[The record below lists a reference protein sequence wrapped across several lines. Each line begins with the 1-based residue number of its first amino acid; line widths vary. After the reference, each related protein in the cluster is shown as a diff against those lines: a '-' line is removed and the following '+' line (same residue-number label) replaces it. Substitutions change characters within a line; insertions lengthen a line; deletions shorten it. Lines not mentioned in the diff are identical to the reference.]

1 MNKKIVGMLAGVAGA
16 AVVAAVVVFFVVSDE
31 DGSSASRGSPPTD
44 GQMQNF
50 LVASQRLPGPD
61 ATWSDGGGE
70 TITLA
75 DFRGKVVL
83 VNFWASWC
91 APCLRELP
99 SINALQQD
107 LGSDK
112 FEVVAINIDQ
122 QGKRVA
128 APFAK
133 RLKLDALELY
143 LDPRGRISR
152 GAGVQVMPTTI
163 LYDRNGLEIGRME
176 GPAEWNEADAKKLMQ
191 FYIDE
196 PAPS

>member
-1 MNKKIVGMLAGVAGA
+1 MNKTIGRILAGAA
-16 AVVAAVVVFFVVSDE
+16 AVVAVVVVVFVVSGSDDE
-31 DGSSASRGSPPTD
+31 AVAGRGSPPTD

-50 LVASQRLPGPD
+50 LIASSRLPGPTQ
-61 ATWSDGGGE
+61 TWGNGDGK
-70 TITLA
+70 TVTLA

-99 SINALQQD
+99 SVNALQQE
-107 LGSDK
+107 LGSDQ

-128 APFAK
+128 EPFAQ
-133 RLKLDALELY
+133 RLKLDALDLY

-152 GAGVQVMPTTI
+152 GVGVQVMPTTI
-163 LYDRNGLEIGRME
+163 LYDRAGFEIGRME
-176 GPAEWNEADAKKLMQ
+176 GPAEWNETDAKKLMQ

-196 PAPS
+196 PAAS

>member
-1 MNKKIVGMLAGVAGA
+1 MNKTIGGIVAGA
-16 AVVAAVVVFFVVSDE
+16 AALVAVLVVVFVVS
-31 DGSSASRGSPPTD
+31 GSDDSVASRGDPPTR

-50 LVASQRLPGPD
+50 LIAGARLPGPTQ
-61 ATWSDGGGE
+61 TWSDGDGK

-99 SINALQQD
+99 SINALQED
-107 LGSDK
+107 LGSDQ

-128 APFAK
+128 EPFAQ

-152 GAGVQVMPTTI
+152 GVGVQVMPTTI
-163 LYDRNGLEIGRME
+163 LYDRDGLEIGRME
-176 GPAEWNEADAKKLMQ
+176 GPAEWDQADAKKLMQ

-196 PAPS
+196 PSPS

>member
-1 MNKKIVGMLAGVAGA
+1 MRRGDDSV
-16 AVVAAVVVFFVVSDE
+16 
-31 DGSSASRGSPPTD
+31 ASRSDPPTV

-50 LVASQRLPGPD
+50 LIASERLPGSE
-61 ATWSDGGGE
+61 ATWSDGQG
-70 TITLA
+70 TTVTLA

-99 SINALQQD
+99 SINALQED
-107 LGSDK
+107 LGGDQ

-128 APFAK
+128 EPFAE

-152 GAGVQVMPTTI
+152 GVGVQVMPTTI
-163 LYDRNGLEIGRME
+163 LYDRDGLEIGRME
-176 GPAEWNEADAKKLMQ
+176 GPAEWDQADSKKLMQ

-196 PAPS
+196 PSPS

>member
-16 AVVAAVVVFFVVSDE
+16 ALVVAVVVFFPSD
-31 DGSSASRGSPPTD
+31 DDSVTGRGGPPID

-50 LVASQRLPGPD
+50 LIASERLPGPE
-61 ATWSDGGGE
+61 ATWSDGKG
-70 TITLA
+70 TTVTLA

-99 SINALQQD
+99 SVNALQQD
-107 LGSDK
+107 LGGSQ
-112 FEVVAINIDQ
+112 FEVVAINIDKE
-122 QGKRVA
+122 GKRVA
-128 APFAK
+128 APFAE

-176 GPAEWNEADAKKLMQ
+176 GPAEWDEADAKKLMQ

-196 PAPS
+196 PASS

>member
-16 AVVAAVVVFFVVSDE
+16 ALVVAVVVFFLSGSD
-31 DGSSASRGSPPTD
+31 DDSVAGRGGPPID

-50 LVASQRLPGPD
+50 LIASERLPGPE
-61 ATWSDGGGE
+61 ATWSDGKG
-70 TITLA
+70 TTVTLA

-99 SINALQQD
+99 SVNALQQD
-107 LGSDK
+107 LGGSQ
-112 FEVVAINIDQ
+112 FEVVAINIDKE
-122 QGKRVA
+122 GKRVA
-128 APFAK
+128 APFAE

-196 PAPS
+196 PASS